1 MTKIRQIRRFL
12 DQLYEP
18 EVVDSLAQRI
28 EARLAHIK
36 PKPGRS
42 QRWSPE
48 DVLLIAYADSIKDD
62 NEYPLQSL
70 RRFLKSHFDE
80 LISIVHLLP
89 FFPYTSDDG
98 FAVSDYRAVGEEYGR
113 WEDIDALSQAV
124 SLAFDLVINHAS
136 SSHPLFRHFIENR
149 APGNAYFLTGSPDDD
164 ISEVTRPRA
173 TALLQPYETAR
184 GTQHVWCTFSRD
196 QVDWDFSN
204 PDVLYHFIDVFLLY
218 IERGATWI
226 RLDAI
231 AYLWKQLGTS
241 CIHLPQTHAAV
252 KLLRA
257 IAESVSKD
265 IKILTETNVPSQENL
280 SYFGDGDEAHI
291 IYNFTLPPLV
301 IHALV
306 TGSSQHLTQWSQALP
321 SLPDG
326 CTYLNFTA
334 SHDGIGLRPVEGII
348 DDNDLQQFTD
358 CMEQFGGQLTLRTQ
372 PDGRLSPYEVNIS
385 LFDALQG
392 DLDGPDGWQV
402 ERFIASQAIMMAFQ
416 GVPALY
422 YASLLAAPNNI
433 EGLRKTGRARTIN
446 RRKWHMNEI
455 EERWADSDG
464 APAQVLTG
472 LKALLRIRR
481 GRAAFHPEAQQTCI
495 NVGPNVFVLRR
506 DAIDKTDSVLCIFN
520 LQNSEV
526 VIGREFLQLP
536 EMTRLVSLYNQ
547 GTFAHSSQKL
557 SCSPYAVGWFEL
569 AD

>member
-1 MTKIRQIRRFL
+1 M
-12 DQLYEP
+12 
-18 EVVDSLAQRI
+18 
-28 EARLAHIK
+28 
-36 PKPGRS
+36 
-42 QRWSPE
+42 
-48 DVLLIAYADSIKDD
+48 
-62 NEYPLQSL
+62 
-70 RRFLKSHFDE
+70 
-80 LISIVHLLP
+80 
-89 FFPYTSDDG
+89 
-98 FAVSDYRAVGEEYGR
+98 
-113 WEDIDALSQAV
+113 
-124 SLAFDLVINHAS
+124 
-136 SSHPLFRHFIENR
+136 
-149 APGNAYFLTGSPDDD
+149 
-164 ISEVTRPRA
+164 
-173 TALLQPYETAR
+173 
-184 GTQHVWCTFSRD
+184 
-196 QVDWDFSN
+196 
-204 PDVLYHFIDVFLLY
+204 
-218 IERGATWI
+218 
-226 RLDAI
+226 
-231 AYLWKQLGTS
+231 
-241 CIHLPQTHAAV
+241 
-252 KLLRA
+252 
-257 IAESVSKD
+257 
-265 IKILTETNVPSQENL
+265 
-280 SYFGDGDEAHI
+280 
-291 IYNFTLPPLV
+291 
-301 IHALV
+301 
-306 TGSSQHLTQWSQALP
+306 
-321 SLPDG
+321 
-326 CTYLNFTA
+326 
-334 SHDGIGLRPVEGII
+334 EGII

-526 VIGREFLQLP
+526 VIDREFLQLP